1 MNTWFEYLL
10 FNKAFEAILHK
21 QLMAFISSDLKPE

>member
-1 MNTWFEYLL
+1 L